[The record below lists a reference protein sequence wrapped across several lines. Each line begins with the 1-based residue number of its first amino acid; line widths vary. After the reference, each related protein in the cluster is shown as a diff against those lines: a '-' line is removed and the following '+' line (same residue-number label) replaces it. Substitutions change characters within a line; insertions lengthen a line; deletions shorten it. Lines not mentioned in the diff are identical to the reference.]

1 MNLLLFLVLLAPQD
15 DPTLTEMPEG
25 WVSGKKSGWDGD
37 YPPGWPEKS
46 DEDKKKFLTQ
56 WNNAKF
62 RYIKFMQGAKGQ
74 PTGAVTAVLFM
85 LKAVNAGLGINQA
98 ADLTMF
104 GQNNKLKEN
113 DFKIMLKAAS
123 TVYGT
128 EVPHQEAVNI
138 TKDIVTTGLR
148 GSALDQR
155 IRAEITKK
163 NNQLLEAKAK
173 KEKEAKENEG
183 KKEGGDKK
191 EDPGKKE

>member
-1 MNLLLFLVLLAPQD
+1 
-15 DPTLTEMPEG
+15 
-25 WVSGKKSGWDGD
+25 
-37 YPPGWPEKS
+37 
-46 DEDKKKFLTQ
+46 
-56 WNNAKF
+56 
-62 RYIKFMQGAKGQ
+62 
-74 PTGAVTAVLFM
+74 
-85 LKAVNAGLGINQA
+85 
-98 ADLTMF
+98 
-104 GQNNKLKEN
+104 
-113 DFKIMLKAAS
+113 MLKAAS

-191 EDPGKKE
+191 DDGGKKE